1 VTAGL
6 RVAVADDSVLVRR
19 GVVQVLESCGCT
31 VVGAVG
37 TADELL
43 RLVAAEPVDAA
54 VVDVRMPPTHR
65 DEGLE
70 AMERLR
76 ERGVTA
82 GVLLLSAYVSTPS
95 AMRVLATG
103 RGTGYLLKDR
113 VAREDVLF
121 DAVRTVAAGGSVVD
135 PEVVAVLTARRH
147 NARQLDALSARE
159 REVLGL
165 MAQGR
170 SNRWIATDL
179 HVSAKTLETHI
190 GRILLKLDIEEST
203 DDHRR
208 VLAVLRWLGG
218 VE

>member
-1 VTAGL
+1 MTAGL

-19 GVVQVLESCGCT
+19 GVVQVLESCGCV

-37 TADELL
+37 TADDLL
-43 RLVAAEPVDAA
+43 RLVEAEPVDAA
-54 VVDVRMPPTHR
+54 VVDVRMPPNHR

-76 ERGVTA
+76 ERGVGA
-82 GVLLLSAYVSTPS
+82 GVLLLSAFVSTPS

-113 VAREDVLF
+113 VAREDVLV

-135 PEVVAVLTARRH
+135 PEVVAVLSARRH
-147 NARQLDALSARE
+147 NARRLDALTARE
-159 REVLGL
+159 RDVLGL

-170 SNRWIATDL
+170 SNRRIATDL
-179 HVSAKTLETHI
+179 NLGAKTLETHI
-190 GRILLKLDIEEST
+190 GRILLKLDLDEST

-208 VLAVLRWLGG
+208 VLAVLRWVGRMD
-218 VE
+218 